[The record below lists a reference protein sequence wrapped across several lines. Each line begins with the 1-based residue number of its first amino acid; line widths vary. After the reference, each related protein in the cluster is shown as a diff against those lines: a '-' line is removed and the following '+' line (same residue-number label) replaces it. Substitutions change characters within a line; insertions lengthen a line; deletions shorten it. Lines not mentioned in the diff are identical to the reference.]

1 MPNFDPKVVMDLSI
15 FKIGGRNNLQ
25 PDNKHLFDQSIDE
38 NEPWFVI
45 GIPNRDP
52 FLVTQYLRHS
62 AGSDQHVK
70 KLMSLREGLHV
81 MMHCYMRQHFADPHW
96 LHEHP
101 KGHGSWRE
109 PTMRNFFF

>member
-25 PDNKHLFDQSIDE
+25 PNNKHLFDASIDE

-52 FLVTQYLRHS
+52 FLVTQYLARQS
-62 AGSDQHVK
+62 ASSDQHVK
-70 KLMSLREGLHV
+70 VFM
-81 MMHCYMRQHFADPHW
+81 
-96 LHEHP
+96 
-101 KGHGSWRE
+101 
-109 PTMRNFFF
+109 